1 MNTLLR
7 PRLGVALLTL
17 LGAAH
22 LPAQTSGETATPAE
36 LVEALHATF
45 GKHPARAVHA
55 KGIVLTGMFT
65 PDEQAAALTKAF
77 FLQDVTSVVT
87 IRFSNFTGQP
97 DIPDNIPAANPR
109 GLAIRIATPD
119 GVSTDIV
126 AHSFN
131 GFPTATSEEFR
142 ELLLAIA
149 VSGPD
154 AAKPTALDRFL
165 AAHPIAKTFLTTQK
179 TPASYA
185 TAAYFGVNSFKF
197 INRQG
202 QSHYI
207 RYLFIPTAGEHY
219 LTPDVLAKMDPQ
231 YLANEIRARIAL
243 GPIEFQLYAQVAEAG
258 DVIENPAVTWPDQR
272 RRVLLGTIK
281 LEELAANTPEEDKA
295 LSFNPGRVPDGI
307 EPADP
312 MLKMR
317 AAAYPISVHERR
329 R

>member
-7 PRLGVALLTL
+7 SRLVVALLTL
-17 LGAAH
+17 LGTTQ
-22 LPAQTSGETATPAE
+22 LPAQVGGETATPAE
-36 LVEALHATF
+36 LVEALHTAF
-45 GKHPARAVHA
+45 GRHPARAVHA

-65 PDEQAAALTKAF
+65 PDERAATLTKAF
-77 FLQDVTSVVT
+77 FLQDVSSVVT

-131 GFPTATSEEFR
+131 GFPTATTDEFR

-149 VSGPD
+149 ASGPD

-165 AAHPIAKTFLTTQK
+165 AAHPMAKTFLTTQK

-185 TAAYFGVNSFKF
+185 TAGYFGVNSFQF
-197 INRQG
+197 TNRQG

-207 RYLFIPTAGEHY
+207 RYQFIPTAGERY
-219 LTPDVLAKMDPQ
+219 LAPEALAEMDPQ

-243 GPIEFQLYAQVAEAG
+243 GPIGFELYAQVAETG
-258 DVIENPAVTWPDQR
+258 DAIENPAIAWPDQR
-272 RRVLLGTIK
+272 RRVLLGTIR

-295 LSFNPGRVPDGI
+295 LSFNPGSVPDGI

-317 AAAYPISVHERR
+317 AAAYPVSAQERR